1 MIPLDTSV
9 LIDSL
14 VSVLE
19 FGMQDAEIAAEL
31 CRTVPRPRG
40 RELDLAIAA
49 SALLRDAELW
59 TLNLSDFTDIETLR
73 LYSPP
78 QTG

>member
-19 FGMQDAEIAAEL
+19 FGMRDAEIAAEL
-31 CRTVPRPRG
+31 CRTVPRPR
-40 RELDLAIAA
+40 RELELAIAA